1 MSKIKEKLLYEQIK
15 HENDFARYY
24 SDMYMTAEYMGAEKV
39 FNQLYKATITI
50 NKTKKIKNG
59 RK

>member
-1 MSKIKEKLLYEQIK
+1 MSKIKEKLLYDQIK

-24 SDMYMTAEYMGAEKV
+24 SDMYMTAGYMGAEKM
-39 FNQLYKATITI
+39 FDKLYKATITI